1 MNQVATINRFC
12 SIEGQ
17 YCQHSVPYKGQGT
30 FFFAY
35 PSANSWSAFSRHL
48 ADDMGSRGLKVE
60 RWEDTVSGDLIFR
73 KVCHGILSNHYLL
86 AEVTEPNTN
95 VLMEVGYALAVGRQP
110 ILLVD
115 ESRHKWNRPTLSAV
129 ECCPYQNRDD
139 ILRFVERLP
148 IHHGDDQPPPTK
160 VAMLDSMG
168 ILSIPE
174 EPSAIHHLKPAI
186 ATDWVKGI
194 TKNLN
199 RHPTFSATHTDPS
212 DSVTDDFYQQARL
225 INKAHYTVAS
235 LLANHRTEWQEN
247 NAIMA
252 ILIGFAIGLGKRVL
266 VLHEQPADPVLD
278 LGSLS
283 RPFDNEDQCDRSVRR
298 WLTDQAQIATQR
310 QIEQENQDETL
321 RRRDTFASTYL
332 GPPDALL
339 DTKLHQYFVETP
351 QFGSA
356 KRKERSIFVGR
367 RGTGKSANF
376 KALEQHAKTQ
386 SDTVVV
392 AIAPDDFEM
401 QILAASLDAEDQA
414 IHLDMAFQHAW
425 HYILV
430 TEMLKEIEPLLATTQ
445 IPRDT
450 RQLRNYNRLKEYCDD
465 NSGLLSK
472 DFGNRLNL
480 ALETAKLD
488 DYISSKGNPK
498 EFEAIR
504 TLKDHNIARTLRD
517 FVTDQNL
524 NLWVIAD
531 DLDKH
536 WHPSSKQSITM
547 LTSLAAESDR
557 LQKLFSGRLNTT
569 MFLRE
574 DIFDVLAKND
584 VDFQKRNYMRLEWTP
599 DNLKHIVAERLAAG
613 AGYTNTDDETTW
625 ADIFSESVE
634 GIPAH
639 DYLLERALLTPREVL
654 RLCQATIDAAKRNG
668 HNSVLSQDILEGT
681 RSFSYDLITSVASE
695 FRVLYPRL
703 DEVILEFAE
712 APANMRWT
720 TFSQYAQDAFAH
732 HETAIQQWVGLDTL
746 NPQAIA
752 RVLFQAGVIGL
763 TAPTGE
769 AHYRNGRSFDTIWRM
784 ARDQPKI
791 SIHPAFTY
799 ALDTQPSEAPLN
811 APQIFDQA

>member
-1 MNQVATINRFC
+1 MSQSATINRYC

-17 YCQHSVPYKGQGT
+17 YCQHSVPYNGPGT

-35 PSANSWSAFSRHL
+35 PSGSYWSTFSRHL
-48 ADDMGSRGLKVE
+48 AAEMGSRGMQVE

-73 KVCHGILSNHYLL
+73 KVCHGIFGNHYLL

-95 VLMEVGYALAVGRQP
+95 VLMEVGYALASGRQP

-115 ESRHKWNRPTLSAV
+115 ETRNKWNRPTLSAV
-129 ECCPYQNRDD
+129 ESCQYKNRDD
-139 ILRFVERLP
+139 ILNFIGRLQLD
-148 IHHGDDQPPPTK
+148 HGDDQHPPTK
-160 VAMLDSMG
+160 VKMLDSMG

-174 EPSAIHHLKPAI
+174 EPWAIHHLKPAV
-186 ATDWVKGI
+186 ATDWVKAI
-194 TKNLN
+194 AKNLN
-199 RHPTFSATHTDPS
+199 RISRFRVTHTDPS

-225 INKAHYTVAS
+225 IKKARYTVAS
-235 LLANHRTEWQEN
+235 LLANNRTGWREN
-247 NAIMA
+247 NANMA
-252 ILIGFAIGLGKRVL
+252 ILTGFAIGLGKRVL
-266 VLHEQPADPVLD
+266 VLEEQPADPVLD
-278 LGSLS
+278 LGSLA
-283 RPFDNEDQCDRSVRR
+283 RPFENEDECEHFVRT
-298 WLTDQAQIATQR
+298 WLADQAQNND
-310 QIEQENQDETL
+310 QIQMEQANQDETL

-339 DTKLHQYFVETP
+339 DTKLHQYFFETP

-376 KALEQHAKTQ
+376 KALEEYAKNQ
-386 SDTVVV
+386 PATVAI

-401 QILAASLDAEDQA
+401 QSLAASLDTDDHGV
-414 IHLDMAFQHAW
+414 HLDMAFQHAW

-430 TEMLKEIEPLLATTQ
+430 TEMLKEIEPILATAP
-445 IPRDT
+445 IRDDI
-450 RQLRNYNRLKEYCDD
+450 RQLRNYNILKRYCDD
-465 NSGLLSK
+465 NSDLLSK
-472 DFGNRLNL
+472 DFGNRLNI
-480 ALETAKLD
+480 ALQTARLD
-488 DYISSKGNPK
+488 ASISSTGNRK

-504 TLKDHNIARTLRD
+504 TLKDHNIARALRD
-517 FVTDQNL
+517 FVTDENL
-524 NLWVIAD
+524 SLWVIAD
-531 DLDKH
+531 DLDKY

-574 DIFDVLAKND
+574 DIFEVLAKND
-584 VDFQKRNYMRLEWTP
+584 VDFQKRNYMRLEWTT
-599 DNLKHIVAERLAAG
+599 DNLKHIVAERLADG
-613 AGYTNTDDETTW
+613 AGYTNTDDGKTW
-625 ADIFSESVE
+625 ANIFSESVE

-668 HNSVLSQDILEGT
+668 HDSVLVQDVLEGT

-712 APANMRWT
+712 APTRMRWP
-720 TFSQYAQDAFAH
+720 TFSQYAHDAIAR
-732 HETAIQQWVGLDTL
+732 HEPAIQQWVGINSFD
-746 NPQAIA
+746 PPAIA
-752 RVLFQAGVIGL
+752 RVLFQAGVVGL
-763 TAPTGE
+763 TMPKGE
-769 AHYRNGRSFDTIWRM
+769 THYRNGRSFDTIWRM
-784 ARDQPKI
+784 TRDQPEI
-791 SIHPAFTY
+791 SVHPAFTY
-799 ALDTQPSEAPLN
+799 ALDTQPSEAPLDI
-811 APQIFDQA
+811 A